1 MLYIFFVRMF
11 RLQWHVLADKK
22 PIWIALTTV
31 YGIWRPKAKLILQKL
46 GIPHE
51 LKVAQLNDEQEKMI
65 SEELKLMVLENDLR
79 RQIGND
85 IKRLKEIKCYR
96 GMRHNLWLPV
106 RGQQT
111 RRHAKTA
118 KKLLWRARV
127 RPVLK
132 K

>member
-1 MLYIFFVRMF
+1 MF
-11 RLQWHVLADKK
+11 RLQGHNLPDNKS
-22 PIWIALTTV
+22 IWIALTYV
-31 YGIWRPKAKLILQKL
+31 YGIGLSTSRKMLDKLN
-46 GIPHE
+46 IPFE
-51 LKVAQLNDEQEKMI
+51 KKVWDISEDEQKAI
-65 SEELKLMVLENDLR
+65 VEELKTMVLENDLR
-79 RQIGND
+79 REVNGH

-111 RRHAKTA
+111 RKHAKTA
-118 KKLLWRARV
+118 KKLLGRSRV

>member
-1 MLYIFFVRMF
+1 
-11 RLQWHVLADKK
+11 VLADKK
-22 PIWIALTTV
+22 PIRIAITAV
-31 YGIWRPKAKLILQKL
+31 YGIGRSKAKKILE
-46 GIPHE
+46 E
-51 LKVAQLNDEQEKMI
+51 LNIQYDIKVAALTDEDEKAINEKLKTMI
-65 SEELKLMVLENDLR
+65 LENDLR

-96 GMRHNLWLPV
+96 GIRHNMWLPV

-118 KKLLWRARV
+118 KKLLGRARV

>member
-1 MLYIFFVRMF
+1 MF

-22 PIWIALTTV
+22 PIWIALTAV
-31 YGIWRPKAKLILQKL
+31 YGIGRSRAKQILEKL
-46 GIPHE
+46 NISYDI
-51 LKVAQLNDEQEKMI
+51 KVAQLNDDQEKAI
-65 SEELKLMVLENDLR
+65 SEELKTLVLENDLR

-118 KKLLWRARV
+118 KKLLGRARV